1 MEDVTSQLDEQESY
15 WRGFALRLYNFSDV
29 VLNSL
34 RPVPFSSPTETVMN
48 YIVQENNRLPMQSFL
63 MTLKKMERNDLIEA
77 LKEFFERKIFLD
89 NSGRR
94 KSLLRREGY
103 RNTWLTCLLEKSP
116 QYLLIFPLVAVSL
129 IQNFH

>member
-15 WRGFALRLYNFSDV
+15 WRGFALRLCNFSDV

-48 YIVQENNRLPMQSFL
+48 YIVQENNKLPMQSFL

-103 RNTWLTCLLEKSP
+103 RTTWLTCLLEKSP
-116 QYLLIFPLVAVSL
+116 QYLLIFPLVVVSL
-129 IQNFH
+129 IQNFN